1 MNKSEIYIVDISG
14 KTVNYDM
21 SLFKAIRNCES
32 GADVK
37 LLISNAPKN
46 PCNDAVIKL
55 LSLIPAKYYNT
66 EFIIKRALKAFEG
79 LVNYVFLWLLC
90 LYKRPDVV
98 HFQWL
103 PFLEVV
109 GIEKF
114 FIRTMKFLSCKTSFV
129 LTIHNVYPHNVNDK
143 EEEKYKKRFKQV
155 ASCFSNFIVHT
166 NITKNEVI
174 AEFGIEAENINIV
187 PHGIFI
193 PSNFNWSSWKKKT
206 NEKWNLIMYGN
217 QSYYKGTDVL
227 VESLN
232 YLPEEI
238 KDKIKLT
245 ICGDIQKSYYEQLK
259 GIKTGVDL
267 KWIPSFVESKELY
280 SMIDESDIILLPYR
294 EISQSGVLL
303 LALYFKRPIIASDL
317 PSFRET
323 LFGFTNEMFC
333 NAGDAQSLAQT
344 ITNYVNGKVDIN
356 KQLEMIDNL
365 NLKYSW
371 EESARKTLNV
381 YKKYYVS

>member
-1 MNKSEIYIVDISG
+1 MKVLIVDISG
-14 KTVNYDM
+14 KVLNYDIALCNAIHKENAADIIFTAPSSM
-21 SLFKAIRNCES
+21 ISYFSFKTL
-32 GADVK
+32 K
-37 LLISNAPKN
+37 LLNL
-46 PCNDAVIKL
+46 V
-55 LSLIPAKYYNT
+55 PAKYKNT
-66 EFIIKRALKAFEG
+66 EAFWKKIVKALEGVINYLILII
-79 LVNYVFLWLLC
+79 YVFVNR
-90 LYKRPDVV
+90 KDVI
-98 HFQWL
+98 HLQWL
-103 PFLEVV
+103 PFLEVF
-109 GIEKF
+109 GIERYFLRMIKF
-114 FIRTMKFLSCKTSFV
+114 VSPSSHLI
-129 LTIHNVYPHNVNDK
+129 LTIHNVYPHNFSQLSK
-143 EEEKYKKRFKQV
+143 EKYRRRFQRV
-155 ASCFSNFIVHT
+155 TRYVDSFIVHT
-166 NITKNEVI
+166 NNTKENV
-174 AEFGIEAENINIV
+174 AREFGLEGCDIEV
-187 PHGIFI
+187 VHHGIF
-193 PSNFNWSSWKKKT
+193 ST
-206 NEKWNLIMYGN
+206 NDYVPLKWRGAPDGKWNLIMYGN

-232 YLPEEI
+232 YLPKEI
-238 KDKIKLT
+238 KDDIKLT
-245 ICGDIQKSYYEQLK
+245 ICGDIQKTYYEQLK
-259 GIKTGVDL
+259 GIETGVEI

-280 SMIDESDIILLPYR
+280 SMIDRSDIILLPYR